1 MARKQ
6 KSATAQVSDAA
17 VRELVD
23 RQAILDCIHRYTRGM
38 DRHDKAMVLSAYHP
52 DAIDDHGLYCG
63 VAKDFVDWACWFHE
77 QNQTLHHHYVTN
89 HSVELN
95 GDTAHAETYW
105 LFVGVNK
112 DTAHPLMM
120 SGGRYIDRFERREGK
135 WAIAARSCIIE
146 WQADLAKVSAAPEF
160 AAAAVAAGVPAWNR
174 SDISYER
181 PFNVKRAPMPPIEH

>member
-6 KSATAQVSDAA
+6 MSDAA
-17 VRELVD
+17 LRELID
-23 RQAILDCIHRYTRGM
+23 RQAIADCIHRYTRGM
-38 DRHDKAMVLSAYHP
+38 DRHDKELALSAYHP

-63 VAKDFVDWACWFHE
+63 VAKDFIDWACWFHD
-77 QNQTLHHHYVTN
+77 QYQTLHHHYVTN
-89 HSVELN
+89 HSVELD

-112 DTAHPLMM
+112 DPAHPLMM
-120 SGGRYIDRFERREGK
+120 SGGRYIDRFERRQGK
-135 WAIAARSCIIE
+135 WGIAARSCIIE
-146 WQADLAKVSAAPEF
+146 WQGDLAKVDAPQEF

-181 PFNVKRAPMPPIEH
+181 PFNVKRKAMPPIER